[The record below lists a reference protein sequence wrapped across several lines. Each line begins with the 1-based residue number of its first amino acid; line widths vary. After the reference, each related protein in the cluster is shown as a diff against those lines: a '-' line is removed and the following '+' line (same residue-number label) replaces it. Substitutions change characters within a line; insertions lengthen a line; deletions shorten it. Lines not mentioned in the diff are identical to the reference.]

1 MAKAIEIARDKGA
14 RKIFAVGTHA
24 ILIGNAV
31 YTLLAAGVNRIIGT
45 DTMDTYAFQVSMSEL
60 IAKAIAKHDDE
71 FDPNNYPNLTFC
83 EEDDQDW
90 ETADEDNGPPD

>member
-1 MAKAIEIARDKGA
+1 
-14 RKIFAVGTHA
+14 
-24 ILIGNAV
+24 
-31 YTLLAAGVNRIIGT
+31 
-45 DTMDTYAFQVSMSEL
+45 MDTYAFQVSMSEL